1 MINAEV
7 LTIIEKENQKFPSA
21 KKDPVISG
29 SLRQGNFFFFFKSYP
44 TFSRQGQKSYIS
56 TLNSTGVGWARV
68 YIKFRFERTN
78 ETLTLTLTLTLT

>member
-29 SLRQGNFFFFFKSYP
+29 SLRQGKFFFFLKVIPHS
-44 TFSRQGQKSYIS
+44 QGKGKNHI
-56 TLNSTGVGWARV
+56 
-68 YIKFRFERTN
+68 
-78 ETLTLTLTLTLT
+78 